1 MGKSSNTR
9 EEKKDLLP
17 AAAAAAAAA
26 STIRVEHEPAS
37 LTQSAAESTSRV
49 DPEPSLTPS
58 AAALGRPKWSPLPA
72 PRPLILLYVGIT
84 EDGGGGAELS
94 VEKEFDVMEQAWN
107 QTLRMQQKCL
117 QFIRRYFSRPADL
130 VECIMQYRPSILH
143 VGYHGT
149 EEGFNLAFN
158 SFVTHH
164 QLADALESLNRDR
177 TSVQLIVANACWSS
191 VAS

>member
-107 QTLRMQQKCL
+107 QTLGMQQKCL
-117 QFIRRYFSRPADL
+117 QFIRRFSRPADL
-130 VECIMQYRPSILH
+130 VAYCCGQTCCCYCIS
-143 VGYHGT
+143 
-149 EEGFNLAFN
+149 
-158 SFVTHH
+158 
-164 QLADALESLNRDR
+164 SLCHML
-177 TSVQLIVANACWSS
+177 SA
-191 VAS
+191 VASRIVVRGPFVAIVSLL